1 LPPSPAP
8 TAIDRSRLI
17 ARRRSIRRF
26 SAAALPLA
34 DLSGCLA
41 ATTLAVPT
49 FTRALRLDI
58 VVERVAGLAA
68 GAFHYDAARHAL
80 VPTRP
85 GHAGLRTA
93 TRGAGLDQ
101 DVIGDAAVVLVVS
114 VDRRVIASDPLGA
127 GRGYRHGFLEA
138 GLVGERIYLDAVARR
153 LGACSVGAFYDD
165 EAAALVGIDPSRE
178 WVVHLVALGLPR
190 PEAAAGAGQS
200 SLRSDGNRMTS
211 RMLGESV
218 SSITSRSMPMPQPPV
233 GGMPISRAWMK
244 SAS

>member
-1 LPPSPAP
+1 VVAAGPAGTGAIALPRSPAP
-8 TAIDRSRLI
+8 MATDRSRLI

-41 ATTLAVPT
+41 ATTLAAPT
-49 FTRALRLDI
+49 FTRALRLH
-58 VVERVAGLAA
+58 VVVDRVAGLAA
-68 GAFHYDAARHAL
+68 GAFRYEAARHAL
-80 VPTRP
+80 VPGRP

-114 VDRRVIASDPLGA
+114 VDHRVIAGDPLGA

-138 GLVGERIYLDAVARR
+138 GLVGERVYLEAVARR

-178 WVVHLVALGLPR
+178 WVVHLVALGLP
-190 PEAAAGAGQS
+190 AA
-200 SLRSDGNRMTS
+200 
-211 RMLGESV
+211 
-218 SSITSRSMPMPQPPV
+218 
-233 GGMPISRAWMK
+233 
-244 SAS
+244 